1 MAKDTGFGL
10 PPALGGEPMTA
21 RDWLKALMTP
31 EVEVTVGLVVLICPV
46 CGIVFALPKALWVA
60 WKEGDDGF
68 HCPNGDELTRPRTT
82 EGTLQHL
89 IDKYVDE
96 PKEGRTMRRLRTQLA
111 QEKHDREQL
120 EAEVTSLRAARGRR
134 PQADKKPKN
143 GLTRRRP
150 PSGEDGPN
158 PAACTGP
165 RTQGAAQ
172 VQFPMEA
179 GTRGSAPRPDGACGP
194 TTDGRADSG
203 VAAGQPV
210 RRWRRPAA
218 DRPVGGPAGRQ
229 AAPVASVG

>member
-46 CGIVFALPKALWVA
+46 CGIVFALPK
-60 WKEGDDGF
+60 
-68 HCPNGDELTRPRTT
+68 GDELTRPRTT

-143 GLTRRRP
+143 GLTRRRRQ
-150 PSGEDGPN
+150 SGDDRPN
-158 PAACTGP
+158 PAA
-165 RTQGAAQ
+165 
-172 VQFPMEA
+172 
-179 GTRGSAPRPDGACGP
+179 
-194 TTDGRADSG
+194 
-203 VAAGQPV
+203 
-210 RRWRRPAA
+210 
-218 DRPVGGPAGRQ
+218 
-229 AAPVASVG
+229 